1 MAGYMEEMTEKVKM
15 RNEDTFGGSFPVRV
29 YKVSTGWCQETHSHE
44 YMQIWYVV
52 SGSCTHIV
60 EGAEYPLRAKNIFV
74 IPPFVEHGLKDERDN
89 FTIIC
94 CEFPAEL
101 ITGDNLFDPAGR
113 GLLRYTCIE
122 SFAAVLSRTR
132 PCHTP
137 GELSRVMLEQL
148 LDEMLAEYDRRA
160 EYYEIILKA
169 DVLKLLTLLAR
180 PRSHKFFSREGYII
194 VALAWVLL
202 SAVGALPFWFSREI
216 PSYADAFFETVS
228 GFTTTGASILTD
240 VEAMSHGLLF
250 WRSFTHWVG
259 GMGVLVFITM
269 LSGSTDR
276 SMNIL
281 KAEMPGPVK
290 GKLTPRTRDT
300 ARVLYLLY
308 FLITAVLVGMLLL
321 GGMPLFDSLVHAF
334 GTVGTG
340 GFGIRADSIA
350 SYSPYIQGVITVF
363 MILCGINFNLYYLL
377 LLRQWRAALRSDE
390 LWTYLGLAVV
400 ATGVITLDLRG
411 VYGGLG
417 ACLRQAAFQVSSVL
431 TTTGYATADFDLW
444 PGLSRAILFALLFI
458 GGCAGSTAGGLKV
471 SRAMI
476 LLRTIRREI
485 NRLVHPRRVT
495 AVRCDGKALGSEVQR
510 GVSIYFALYC
520 LCILIAFLCLSG
532 EPFSL
537 ETNLSAVV
545 SCFNN
550 VGPGLGAVGPAGS
563 YAGYSVLSKLLL
575 SAAMLM
581 GRLEIYP
588 MLVALSPSVWR
599 KD

>member
-1 MAGYMEEMTEKVKM
+1 MLLLPLVVALLYKETPLPFLITIGMALILGIALSLIFKPK
-15 RNEDTFGGSFPVRV
+15 NRV
-29 YKVSTGWCQETHSHE
+29 IYAK
-44 YMQIWYVV
+44 
-52 SGSCTHIV
+52 
-60 EGAEYPLRAKNIFV
+60 EGFV
-74 IPPFVEHGLKDERDN
+74 IVAFAWIALSLIGCIPFV
-89 FTIIC
+89 
-94 CEFPAEL
+94 
-101 ITGDNLFDPAGR
+101 
-113 GLLRYTCIE
+113 
-122 SFAAVLSRTR
+122 LS
-132 PCHTP
+132 
-137 GELSRVMLEQL
+137 
-148 LDEMLAEYDRRA
+148 
-160 EYYEIILKA
+160 
-169 DVLKLLTLLAR
+169 
-180 PRSHKFFSREGYII
+180 
-194 VALAWVLL
+194 
-202 SAVGALPFWFSREI
+202 GALPNFF
-216 PSYADAFFETVS
+216 DAFFETVS

-417 ACLRQAAFQVSSVL
+417 TCLRQAAFQVSSVL

-476 LLRTIRREI
+476 LLRTIRREV

-495 AVRCDGKALGSEVQR
+495 AVRCDGKALSSEVQR

-520 LCILIAFLCLSG
+520 LCILVTFLCLSG

-537 ETNLSAVV
+537 ETNLSATM